1 MSSARLLIT
10 CLLLTCVLPATPAQD
25 ELSSPRIGDGMP
37 AVEEEAP
44 PKSTRPDFSL
54 SLRLGSEIPV
64 GAYSE
69 YYISSF
75 SSSIPVRAL
84 EVHGFIPLD
93 ESLSLSTSGGF
104 IHHAGAWDKD
114 IYTNLDSYWFSGG
127 AAYTH
132 RFLPWLR
139 LRASA
144 SAGYGY
150 SMLTDSSTMYEENDS
165 SFVTLLG
172 AEALFSLG
180 KNFDLGLAL
189 TQRSFWGL
197 FHGVGVSIT
206 AGYNL
211 FRSDWTAPRQ
221 QGLPLTPEELKVE
234 REPEH
239 EAGELLIT
247 GPSFAPVFPVLHK
260 YYEHTRFGSIT
271 VKNTGREPLE
281 DITIRL
287 FVHGYMDVERAVS
300 DPFDLSRREER
311 KLGIKALFNN
321 QLLDITESTVA
332 TAELGVEYS
341 KNGKEFSTTIPLS
354 LRILDRTAINWEDDR
369 RIAAFV
375 TAKDPAVLRI
385 SRTVAG
391 ITSETRTTAIDD
403 ALRKAMGMYCAMDLL
418 GLKYVVDPRTPY
430 EDYADTSNAVDFLQ
444 FPRQTLE
451 YHGGDCDDLSIL
463 FCALLES
470 VGVETGFI
478 TVPGHIFPTFQ
489 VAPSLA
495 SSSPGSFSRRGFIEQ
510 NDAFWLPIEIT
521 ALNQGFLHAWG
532 EGTKQWREHAPGGR
546 AQLQPTH
553 RAWKEYEPVGLPGA
567 GGAGAGLETSE
578 LTGRFEDELKE
589 YIHSAI
595 SEREAILRQN
605 IAESG
610 GNPHHLNRLGVLYA
624 KYGLLEK
631 ASAMFQS
638 ALAKADYLPALLN
651 LGNIHFLH
659 REFDTARDYYE
670 RAQRTNGNHPSVL
683 LALARVHHEL
693 ENYGI
698 VRTAYEKLRTV
709 KPTLAADYS
718 YLASRGQAGGR
729 ALSSSE
735 VFSRMHWEE

>member
-1 MSSARLLIT
+1 MSSARLLVI
-10 CLLLTCVLPATPAQD
+10 CLLLSWVLPAAPAQD
-25 ELSSPRIGDGMP
+25 ELGSPRIGDGMP
-37 AVEEEAP
+37 AVEEEASP
-44 PKSTRPDFSL
+44 ESTRPDFSL

-69 YYISSF
+69 YYIPSLF
-75 SSSIPVRAL
+75 SSIPVGAL

-114 IYTNLDSYWFSGG
+114 IYTNLDSYWFAGG

-197 FHGVGVSIT
+197 FHGIGVSIT

-211 FRSDWTAPRQ
+211 FTSDWTAPRQ
-221 QGLPLTPEELKVE
+221 QDLPLTPEELEAE
-234 REPEH
+234 RIPEH

-247 GPSFAPVFPVLHK
+247 GPFFDPVYPVLHK
-260 YYEHTRFGSIT
+260 YYEHTPFGSVT
-271 VKNTGREPLE
+271 VKNTGGETLE

-287 FVHGYMDVERAVS
+287 FIHGYMDAERVVS
-300 DPFDLSRREER
+300 DTFELSRREE
-311 KLGIKALFNN
+311 KKVGIKALFNN

-341 KNGKEFSTTIPLS
+341 EDGKEFSTTVPLS
-354 LRILDRTAINWEDDR
+354 LRILDRNAITWEDDR

-391 ITSETRTTAIDD
+391 ITTEARTTAIDD

-430 EDYADTSNAVDFLQ
+430 EEYADTSDAVDFLQ

-478 TVPGHIFPTFQ
+478 TVPGHIFPAFQ
-489 VAPSLA
+489 VAPSIA
-495 SSSPGSFSRRGFIEQ
+495 SYSPDASSRRGYIEQ
-510 NDAFWLPIEIT
+510 NGAFWLPIEIT
-521 ALNQGFLHAWG
+521 ALNQGFLHAWR
-532 EGTKQWREHAPGGR
+532 EGTKQWREHARDGR
-546 AQLQPTH
+546 AQLHPTH
-553 RAWKEYEPVGLPGA
+553 SAWKVYEPVGLPGT
-567 GGAGAGLETSE
+567 GSSGPGLATSE
-578 LTGRFEDELKE
+578 LAGRFKVELKE

-595 SEREAILRQN
+595 SEREAILRQK
-605 IAESG
+605 ISESA
-610 GNPHHLNRLGVLYA
+610 GNPRHLNRLGVLYA
-624 KYGLLEK
+624 QYGLLEK
-631 ASAMFQS
+631 ARAMFQS

-659 REFDTARDYYE
+659 REFDTARNYYE
-670 RAQRTNGNHPSVL
+670 RAQRANGNHPSVL

-709 KPTLAADYS
+709 KPALAADYA
-718 YLASRGQAGGR
+718 YLAYRGHAGGR

-735 VFSRMHWEE
+735 AFSRMHWEE